1 MSEALE
7 KARKYEREARVQ
19 IPEGQKPSFHVC
31 APVGW
36 INDPNG
42 FSLYQGEYHLFYQ
55 YHPYSTVWGP
65 MHWGHSK
72 SKDFIKWEQLPCALA
87 PDTDYDGQGCFS
99 GSAVEQ
105 DGKHILMY
113 TGVSAA
119 EPEKGTGVRQV
130 QCIAVGDGIN
140 YEKLDCNPVITSDLL
155 PEGSS
160 REDFRDPKIW
170 KAGEDFYAVVGS
182 RSSDSSGQIALFT
195 SKDAREWKFV
205 SIVDSSQNIH
215 GKMWECPDLFTID
228 GEHVLIT
235 SPQEMTAVGMEFHNG
250 NNTLYIVGELDRDNN
265 TLIRKQEAAIDYG
278 LDFYAP
284 QTLETEDGRRIMIAW
299 MQSWDN
305 HITPTNYKWSGL
317 MTIPRELKIVNN
329 RLYQNPVQELEQYYQ
344 NEVKYEAVSI
354 NGRKEFENIRGRE
367 LDFTVEIEAGDY
379 RRFVVRLAADS
390 RFFSEIIYAP
400 KENTITFDRTY
411 SGFTRDS
418 IHTRTMKVREQGG
431 RIKLRI
437 LIDKYSVEIFVN
449 DGEQAMTSL
458 IYTSLEAEG
467 ICFLSEGL
475 VTIDI
480 LKHDIIV

>member
-19 IPEGQKPSFHVC
+19 IPEGQKPSFHVS

-87 PDTDYDGQGCFS
+87 PDSDYDGKGCFS

-119 EPEKGTGVRQV
+119 EPEEGTGVRQV
-130 QCIAVGDGIN
+130 QCIAVGDGID

-170 KAGEDFYAVVGS
+170 KAGEYFYAVVGS

-195 SKDAREWKFV
+195 SKDAKEWSFV

-235 SPQEMTAVGMEFHNG
+235 SPQEMPAIGMEFHNG
-250 NNTLYIVGELDRDNN
+250 NNTLNIVGELDRDNN
-265 TLIRKQEAAIDYG
+265 T
-278 LDFYAP
+278 
-284 QTLETEDGRRIMIAW
+284 
-299 MQSWDN
+299 
-305 HITPTNYKWSGL
+305 
-317 MTIPRELKIVNN
+317 
-329 RLYQNPVQELEQYYQ
+329 
-344 NEVKYEAVSI
+344 
-354 NGRKEFENIRGRE
+354 
-367 LDFTVEIEAGDY
+367 
-379 RRFVVRLAADS
+379 
-390 RFFSEIIYAP
+390 
-400 KENTITFDRTY
+400 
-411 SGFTRDS
+411 
-418 IHTRTMKVREQGG
+418 
-431 RIKLRI
+431 
-437 LIDKYSVEIFVN
+437 
-449 DGEQAMTSL
+449 
-458 IYTSLEAEG
+458 
-467 ICFLSEGL
+467 
-475 VTIDI
+475 
-480 LKHDIIV
+480 